1 MAELVSKEEAILE
14 KNARFHQVSRRP
26 QPPWH
31 LLSDDLNHAEPR
43 SACDPDQG
51 QGAYLTMGEI
61 GLVLGVGDVC
71 WCTRK
76 GW

>member
-26 QPPWH
+26 QPPLH
-31 LLSDDLNHAEPR
+31 LLSGDLNYTEPP

-51 QGAYLTMGEI
+51 ERAYLLMA
-61 GLVLGVGDVC
+61 D
-71 WCTRK
+71 
-76 GW
+76 